1 MNQKVGKRV
10 KARDINFAIYGKKDF
25 IVVVVVDIYVIVYN
39 NFAKSV
45 SYFLIVKKSQG
56 GSTGYT
62 NILVEE

>member
-10 KARDINFAIYGKKDF
+10 KARDINFAIYGKKGF
-25 IVVVVVDIYVIVYN
+25 IVVVVDIYVMVYN

-56 GSTGYT
+56 GSTVYT